1 VIGPDGA
8 QLGVLPTKVALQKA
22 ESFRLDLV
30 EVSPNSTPPVC
41 KIMDFG
47 KHLYEKSK
55 KEKESKKKQHAPS
68 IKEIRLRP
76 KTDTHDLETKLKQ
89 ARKFLE
95 QRNKVKFSVIFRGRE
110 LAYKEMGK
118 EILDK
123 ATEILSDVGA
133 PEAPAKME
141 GRRMIMI
148 MNPKT

>member
-1 VIGPDGA
+1 MIGPDGA

-22 ESFRLDLV
+22 ESVRLDLV
-30 EVSPNSTPPVC
+30 EVSPNATPPVC

-123 ATEILSDVGA
+123 STEILSDVGV

-148 MNPKT
+148 MNPKS

>member
-1 VIGPDGA
+1 M
-8 QLGVLPTKVALQKA
+8 QKA

-30 EVSPNSTPPVC
+30 EVSPHATPPVC

-55 KEKESKKKQHAPS
+55 KEKESRKKQHAPS

-95 QRNKVKFSVIFRGRE
+95 QRNKVKFSVVFRGRE

-123 ATEILSDVGA
+123 TIESLSDIGA

>member
-1 VIGPDGA
+1 MIGPDGA

-22 ESFRLDLV
+22 ESVRLDLV
-30 EVSPNSTPPVC
+30 EVSPNATPPVC

-123 ATEILSDVGA
+123 STEILSDVGV